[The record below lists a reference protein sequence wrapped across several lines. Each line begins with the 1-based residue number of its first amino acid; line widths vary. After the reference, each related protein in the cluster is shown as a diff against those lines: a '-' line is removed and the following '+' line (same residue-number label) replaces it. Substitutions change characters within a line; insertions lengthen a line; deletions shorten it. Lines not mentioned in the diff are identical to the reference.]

1 MNLVN
6 YLIII
11 ALFSAFTL
19 FSFYIDKTR
28 SNNQQWRI
36 PLRSLILMIYL
47 FGSIGGVLATYI
59 LGYKEKKIIISNYI
73 ALLLHIG
80 LGIIVYIAFGV

>member
-1 MNLVN
+1 MNLVT

-47 FGSIGGVLATYI
+47 FGSIGGVLATCI
-59 LGYKEKKIIISNYI
+59 LGYKEKKIVISNYI